1 MIESL
6 NYIYLAMYI
15 LDLYDGAK
23 NLVGVILAISG
34 ICTAFCVAIFLLQIS
49 DTDRDWV
56 NEGKPLCKRILKYSS
71 IVLALTS
78 IFIAIV
84 PSKNTVKVFFGVKAV
99 QSVMTYIDNSTIPE
113 RTKKTVDNLWNKVDN
128 YLTTIDIDSTAT
140 AAVSN
145 SVSNTV
151 DSTITK
157 TIEQTIKN

>member
-23 NLVGVILAISG
+23 NLVAVILAISG
-34 ICTAFCVAIFLLQIS
+34 LCTVFCVAIFSVQIS
-49 DTDRDWV
+49 ETDRDWV

-78 IFIAIV
+78 IFITIV
-84 PSKNTVKVFFGVKAV
+84 PSKNTVKVFFGVKAA
-99 QSVMTYIDNSTIPE
+99 QAVMTYIDDSTIPE
-113 RTKKTVDNLWNKVDN
+113 RTKKTVDNLWNRVDN

-157 TIEQTIKN
+157 TIEETIKN

>member
-23 NLVGVILAISG
+23 NLVAVILAISG
-34 ICTAFCVAIFLLQIS
+34 LCTVFCVAIFSVQIS
-49 DTDRDWV
+49 ETDRDWV

-78 IFIAIV
+78 IFITIL

-99 QSVMTYIDNSTIPE
+99 QSVASYIDDTNIPE

-128 YLTTIDIDSTAT
+128 YLTSIDIDSAAT
-140 AAVSN
+140 SAVTN
-145 SVSNTV
+145 AV
-151 DSTITK
+151 DSTVTK

>member
-23 NLVGVILAISG
+23 NLVAVILAISVL
-34 ICTAFCVAIFLLQIS
+34 CTVFCVAIFSVQIS
-49 DTDRDWV
+49 ETDRDWV

-78 IFIAIV
+78 IFITIV
-84 PSKNTVKVFFGVKAV
+84 PSKNTVKVFFGVKAA
-99 QSVMTYIDNSTIPE
+99 QAVMTYIDDSTIPE
-113 RTKKTVDNLWNKVDN
+113 RTKKTVDNLWNRVDN

-157 TIEQTIKN
+157 TIEETIKN